1 MEQFKN
7 DNGNDEIIVLDTK
20 YSPHIKYDYSNNRWF
35 DRILTIL
42 LFIGILFLFI
52 FTFGNNYKTYW
63 IYLINF
69 LVLPFIGFVSI
80 SLSDKRKENIIV
92 NIGKVLFRIIVII
105 FIFSEGIM
113 QYNSKSIFATI
124 KTLIMTGLNAL
135 GF

>member
-1 MEQFKN
+1 VEQFKN

-20 YSPHIKYDYSNNRWF
+20 YSPHIECDYSNNRWV

-42 LFIGILFLFI
+42 LFTGILFLFI
-52 FTFGNNYKTYW
+52 FTFGSTYKTYW
-63 IYLINF
+63 VYLINF
-69 LVLPFIGFVSI
+69 LVLPFIGFVSV

-92 NIGKVLFRIIVII
+92 YIGKVLFRIIVII
-105 FIFSEGIM
+105 FIFSEAIM

-124 KTLIMTGLNAL
+124 KALIMTGLKAL